1 MTAIAILSVLLLA
14 AALLPLT
21 PVRLGVCYDK
31 GVFTVTGKAGPVP
44 VRLFPR
50 ERVQTAERDADKD
63 ARKLTERVSPQVLRM
78 LAACAFQ
85 AAARL
90 LRRAR
95 IEVLRVRYTA
105 AGPDPA
111 RAVMAYA
118 RAGIAMEAIAG
129 LVDCADLRADVD
141 LEGGRSAF
149 AGRIGIYLRL
159 GTVLAAAFCFGIAFL
174 RKYYQYKRERE

>member
-1 MTAIAILSVLLLA
+1 MTAIAIFSVLLLA

-21 PVRLGVCYDK
+21 PVRLSACYDK

-63 ARKLTERVSPQVLRM
+63 AKKLTERVSPQVLRM
-78 LAACAFQ
+78 LAACSRQ
-85 AAARL
+85 AACRL
-90 LRRAR
+90 LRRTR

-118 RAGIAMEAIAG
+118 RAGIAMEAITAA
-129 LVDCADLRADVD
+129 VDCADLRADVD
-141 LEGGRSAF
+141 LEGDRSSF
-149 AGRIGIYLRL
+149 AGCIGIYLRL